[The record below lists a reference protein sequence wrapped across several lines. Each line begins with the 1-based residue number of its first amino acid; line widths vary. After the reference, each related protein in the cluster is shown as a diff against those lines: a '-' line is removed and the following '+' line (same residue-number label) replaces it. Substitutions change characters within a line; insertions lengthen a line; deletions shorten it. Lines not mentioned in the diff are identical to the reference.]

1 MKFSIQREAIL
12 KPLQLINGV
21 VERRQTLPILSNIL
35 ISVSKDRLSMTGTD
49 LEVELVIDIPLS
61 AGEPGDITIPARKF
75 LDICRTLPDEA
86 LIEVVVEEER
96 ALIRSGKS
104 RFTIATLPATDF
116 PSMDTIHNPYEFTLP
131 QQQLK
136 YLIDKTSFAMAQQD
150 VRYYLNGM
158 MMELTDNT
166 LRTVAT
172 DGHRLAMGEI
182 SADIKVDEAKQVIIP
197 RKGIMELSRLLEDSE
212 ESLQIKLGTN
222 HIRISLPEISFT
234 SKLIDGRFPD
244 YKRVL
249 PQGSDKL
256 VIVDKETMKQ
266 ALVRTAIL
274 SNEKYRGIRINLN
287 KGSMQ
292 VVANNPELEE
302 AEEEFSVDYQGGDL
316 EIGFNVNYLVDALSV
331 IEGEQAQISMADSNS
346 SCLIKPVDS
355 SDTKYVIMPMRL

>member
-1 MKFSIQREAIL
+1 
-12 KPLQLINGV
+12 
-21 VERRQTLPILSNIL
+21 
-35 ISVSKDRLSMTGTD
+35 
-49 LEVELVIDIPLS
+49 
-61 AGEPGDITIPARKF
+61 
-75 LDICRTLPDEA
+75 
-86 LIEVVVEEER
+86 
-96 ALIRSGKS
+96 
-104 RFTIATLPATDF
+104 
-116 PSMDTIHNPYEFTLP
+116 
-131 QQQLK
+131 
-136 YLIDKTSFAMAQQD
+136 
-150 VRYYLNGM
+150 
-158 MMELTDNT
+158 
-166 LRTVAT
+166 
-172 DGHRLAMGEI
+172 MGEI